1 MTAVG
6 LLQHRLVELLNRDRV
21 EMSPLGSLYE
31 GRVDTVAGFEIYLG
45 TDS

>member
-1 MTAVG
+1 MIAVG
-6 LLQHRLVELLNRDRV
+6 LLQHRQIKLLNGDMV